1 LSQSLFKFGQEKS
14 NHESTPVKYS
24 CKSISRGRRKLE
36 STKKSMGKHK
46 HQFVDEYEGLVGF
59 GLDRETDEGTLT
71 WYLQKFSDDDHMA
84 LIRERLS
91 EEDLKALFDLLGGL
105 LKKYL
110 SEEEYH
116 AVFLKDQE

>member
-1 LSQSLFKFGQEKS
+1 M
-14 NHESTPVKYS
+14 P
-24 CKSISRGRRKLE
+24 
-36 STKKSMGKHK
+36 KHSHK
-46 HQFVDEYEGLVGF
+46 FVDDYDGLVGF

-84 LIRERLS
+84 LIRERMS
-91 EEDLKALFDLLGGL
+91 EEDLKTLFDMLGGL

-110 SEEEYH
+110 SEKEYH